1 VETVLETGASAI
13 QKKPSEA
20 RRRLL
25 DTASGIFYRDGIHS
39 VGVDRV
45 IAEAGVTRA
54 TFYRHFPGKEDL
66 VLAYLEAEDA
76 SLRAQFAAASGQGLQ
91 AEQLLEVI
99 IEAIADDVSRNHTRG
114 CPFINASAEYPD
126 ARSPVR
132 LTVTSHRAWF
142 RGQLRDA
149 LEAAG
154 RHDTEER
161 AGALVLL
168 RDAAL
173 VGGYLDG
180 PDTIRATFVRTSRQ
194 VAGLAD

>member
-1 VETVLETGASAI
+1 MVDTATR
-13 QKKPSEA
+13 KPSEA
-20 RRRLL
+20 RQRLL
-25 DTASGIFYRDGIHS
+25 ETASGIFYRNGIHS

-45 IAEAGVTRA
+45 ILEAGVTRA

-66 VLAYLEAEDA
+66 VLAYLQAEDE
-76 SLRAQFAAASGQGLQ
+76 SLRAQFAAASGLGLDG
-91 AEQLLEVI
+91 EGLLEAI
-99 IEAIADDVSRNHTRG
+99 IQAIADDVSRNHTRG
-114 CPFINASAEYPD
+114 CPFINASAEYPN
-126 ARSPVR
+126 AQSPVR
-132 LTVTSHRAWF
+132 LTVASHRTWF

-154 RHDTEER
+154 REDAEER

-180 PDTIRATFVRTSRQ
+180 PDTIRATYLRTARQ
-194 VAGLAD
+194 VAGLD

>member
-1 VETVLETGASAI
+1 MSTLPAA
-13 QKKPSEA
+13 KKPSEA
-20 RRRLL
+20 RQRLL
-25 DTASGIFYRDGIHS
+25 ATASTIFYRDGIHS

-66 VLAYLEAEDA
+66 VLAYLQSEDTA
-76 SLRAQFAAASGQGLQ
+76 LRDQFAAASQLGLSG
-91 AEQLLEVI
+91 EELLGAI
-99 IEAIADDVSRNHTRG
+99 IESIADDVSRNHTRG

-132 LTVTSHRAWF
+132 VTVTSHRAWF
-142 RGQLRDA
+142 REQLHTALVAAHHADA
-149 LEAAG
+149 ENA
-154 RHDTEER
+154 

-180 PDTIRATFVRTSRQ
+180 PDLIRATFVRTARL
-194 VAGLAD
+194 VVGLE

>member
-1 VETVLETGASAI
+1 MIVSTSPATR
-13 QKKPSEA
+13 KPSEA
-20 RRRLL
+20 RQRLL
-25 DTASGIFYRDGIHS
+25 TTASVIFYRDGIHS

-66 VLAYLEAEDA
+66 VLAYLQSEDTA
-76 SLRAQFAAASGQGLQ
+76 LRDQFAAASQLGLSG
-91 AEQLLEVI
+91 EELLGAI
-99 IEAIADDVSRNHTRG
+99 IESIADDVSRNHTRG

-126 ARSPVR
+126 AQSPVR
-132 LTVTSHRAWF
+132 LTVTAHRAWF
-142 RGQLRDA
+142 REQVRTA
-149 LEAAG
+149 LEGAG
-154 RHDTEER
+154 RDDAAEA

-180 PDTIRATFVRTSRQ
+180 PEAVRATFVRTARL
-194 VAGLAD
+194 VVGLG

>member
-1 VETVLETGASAI
+1 MIQPVVEPVTG
-13 QKKPSEA
+13 KPSEA
-20 RRRLL
+20 RQRLL
-25 DTASGIFYRDGIHS
+25 STASTIFYSDGIHS

-66 VLAYLEAEDA
+66 VLAYLQAEDSA
-76 SLRAQFAAASGQGLQ
+76 LREQFAAASGLGLD
-91 AEQLLEVI
+91 AEQLLAAI
-99 IEAIADDVSRNHTRG
+99 IDAIADDVSRNHTRG

-132 LTVTSHRAWF
+132 RTVASHRTWF
-142 RGQLRDA
+142 RQQLFEA
-149 LEAAG
+149 LDAAG
-154 RHDTEER
+154 RDDAAER

-180 PDTIRATFVRTSRQ
+180 PDAIRETFVRLSRQ
-194 VAGLAD
+194 VAGLPEQ

>member
-1 VETVLETGASAI
+1 MSETAAR
-13 QKKPSEA
+13 KPSEA
-20 RRRLL
+20 RQRLL
-25 DTASGIFYRDGIHS
+25 DTASSIFYRDGIHS

-45 IAEAGVTRA
+45 ILEAGVTRA

-66 VLAYLEAEDA
+66 VLAYLKAEDD
-76 SLRAQFAAASGQGLQ
+76 SVRRQFAAASGRRLDAAGW
-91 AEQLLEVI
+91 LEAI
-99 IEAIADDVSRNHTRG
+99 IQAIADDVSRHHTRG

-126 ARSPVR
+126 AQSSVR
-132 LTVTSHRAWF
+132 LTVTSHRTWF
-142 RGQLRDA
+142 RAQLRDA

-154 RHDTEER
+154 HDDAEER

-180 PDTIRATFVRTSRQ
+180 PDTIRATYLRTARQ
-194 VAGLAD
+194 VAGLV

>member
-1 VETVLETGASAI
+1 MTTVAE
-13 QKKPSEA
+13 KKPSEA
-20 RRRLL
+20 RQRLL
-25 DTASGIFYRDGIHS
+25 ETASGIFYRDGIHS

-66 VLAYLEAEDA
+66 VLAYLRAEDEA
-76 SLRAQFAAASGQGLQ
+76 LRAQFAAASTHPLGPD
-91 AEQLLEVI
+91 ELLEVI
-99 IEAIADDVSRNHTRG
+99 IQAIADDVGRNHTRG

-132 LTVTSHRAWF
+132 QTVASHRAWF
-142 RGQLRDA
+142 REQLRAA
-149 LEAAG
+149 LDAAG
-154 RHDTEER
+154 HADADER

-180 PDTIRATFVRTSRQ
+180 PATMTDTFTRTARQ
-194 VAGLAD
+194 VAGLA

>member
-1 VETVLETGASAI
+1 MTDTALR
-13 QKKPSEA
+13 KPSEA
-20 RRRLL
+20 RQRLL
-25 DTASGIFYRDGIHS
+25 ETASSIFYRDGIHS

-66 VLAYLEAEDA
+66 VLAYLQAEDE
-76 SLRAQFAAASGQGLQ
+76 SLRGLFAAASGQGLGGD
-91 AEQLLEVI
+91 ELLDVI
-99 IEAIADDVSRNHTRG
+99 IQAIADDVSRNHTRG

-126 ARSPVR
+126 AQSPVR
-132 LTVTSHRAWF
+132 QTVASHRSWF
-142 RGQLRDA
+142 RGQLLAA
-149 LEAAG
+149 LDAAG
-154 RHDTEER
+154 RDDAAER

-180 PDTIRATFVRTSRQ
+180 PDTIRATFVRTARQ
-194 VAGLAD
+194 VAGLSAS